1 MSKKVVVLSLMTS
14 ALINVSNGFIEKFN
28 NTSSLQVSEQKF
40 ELIPVKYT
48 EKSSKHSLEY
58 KNSSLLPLTRKPVVS
73 VEGFKYQGF
82 TDDKLGLRV
91 FFDEKTSKDIAAA
104 SKRYPNQRLALV
116 LDGKVISTPRVIEGS
131 GHELIDLDFSAQSS
145 FENLLDE
152 LKV

>member
-1 MSKKVVVLSLMTS
+1 MTG
-14 ALINVSNGFIEKFN
+14 ALLNLSNGFIEKFK
-28 NTSSLQVSEQKF
+28 NTSTVQVSEQKF

-48 EKSSKHSLEY
+48 EKSSKHSLDF

-73 VEGFKYQGF
+73 VTGFKYQGF

-104 SKRYPNQRLALV
+104 SKKYPNQRLALV
-116 LDGKVISTPRVIEGS
+116 LDGKVISTPRVVEGRD
-131 GHELIDLDFSAQSS
+131 HELIDLDFSGQSS

-152 LKV
+152 LQV